1 MPALRASEV
10 QNIFFIVSG
19 LAQPIKTAAARG
31 CVSDCISSARAK
43 GAGAAPDVSQI
54 IQANVVRTKGAASA
68 RPHRAEQWFDGRLNS
83 SRNFESA

>member
-54 IQANVVRTKGAASA
+54 IQANVVRTK
-68 RPHRAEQWFDGRLNS
+68 EQRRQDRTEQNSGSMDG
-83 SRNFESA
+83 